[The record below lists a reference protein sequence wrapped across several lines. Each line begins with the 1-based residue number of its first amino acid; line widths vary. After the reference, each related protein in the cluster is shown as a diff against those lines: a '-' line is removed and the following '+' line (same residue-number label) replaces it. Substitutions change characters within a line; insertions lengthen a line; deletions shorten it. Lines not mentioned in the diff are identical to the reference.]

1 VIGVEAGAEE
11 DLEVDVEAA
20 QGAEEEVHRPMI
32 GINGTVV
39 ESRALLFVEGGQPIA
54 LRVPTLLGHRPI
66 TGTTPRAVAVVQRE
80 GIPGGT
86 TVLPALQVIG
96 HRLRLPLEEG
106 PRDLAAAAAEGIA
119 PGQDLRRARGG
130 TTGRDRAPLTDLT
143 GGSDRA
149 RPRPRRRT
157 ARRTPA
163 VHARLFLCHRAGRLR
178 VAVSGIGLARIRGVL
193 RRRRGHMGTTEETR
207 GSDCEEI
214 KRSFLSR
221 IASL

>member
-1 VIGVEAGAEE
+1 
-11 DLEVDVEAA
+11 
-20 QGAEEEVHRPMI
+20 M
-32 GINGTVV
+32 
-39 ESRALLFVEGGQPIA
+39 LLFIIPGCRCRQHSIDS
-54 LRVPTLLGHRPI
+54 TLVNSSSHLQYSYHTP
-66 TGTTPRAVAVVQRE
+66 GTTPRAVAVVQRE

-163 VHARLFLCHRAGRLR
+163 VHARLFLCHRAGECNQ
-178 VAVSGIGLARIRGVL
+178 S
-193 RRRRGHMGTTEETR
+193 T
-207 GSDCEEI
+207 D
-214 KRSFLSR
+214 F
-221 IASL
+221 